1 MQVQLCTRSR
11 SGRARLIRTIRRPVA
26 GTHADEDPCRG
37 APSGSPHG
45 QSYAIAHR
53 KPVCLGYVRSTPSR
67 VDDRAGHRRHMH
79 GNEGAH
85 RHERTSSA
93 HAVGA
98 GCGSRLSSVA
108 AEKGT
113 RTLEKRERPG
123 RRPGRSQWRCRESN
137 PGPPSH
143 HQGFSVRSP
152 LRLCSDPPVTRTSR
166 CDDPSRCRC
175 PARSRG
181 RIWR

>member
-53 KPVCLGYVRSTPSR
+53 KPVCLGYVRSPHPAWMTVQDTAGTCMEMKALIGMSGRRPLMR
-67 VDDRAGHRRHMH
+67 WEPDADRD
-79 GNEGAH
+79 
-85 RHERTSSA
+85 
-93 HAVGA
+93 
-98 GCGSRLSSVA
+98 SSVA